1 MLDLCFTQ
9 QPHPSFRYIT
19 VLQEEDAR
27 LRKQLDAERAAL
39 EREKAA
45 FAAEL
50 AKMQQGNQQQ
60 QRPAQQP
67 QAQPQQQQQKRGGWP
82 FGFAP
87 A

>member
-1 MLDLCFTQ
+1 M
-9 QPHPSFRYIT
+9 
-19 VLQEEDAR
+19 LQEEEAR
-27 LRKQLDAERAAL
+27 IWKQLHDERAAL

-50 AKMQQGNQQQ
+50 VKMQQGNQQQ

-67 QAQPQQQQQKRGGWP
+67 QAQPQQQQKRGGWP